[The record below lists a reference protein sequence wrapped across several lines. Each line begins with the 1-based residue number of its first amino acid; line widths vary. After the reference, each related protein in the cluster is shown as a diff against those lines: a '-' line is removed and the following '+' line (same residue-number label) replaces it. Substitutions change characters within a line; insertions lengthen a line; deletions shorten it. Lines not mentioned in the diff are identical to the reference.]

1 MARTETPHVAILLA
15 TYAGERFLASQLD
28 SLAEQEGV
36 VCTLLWRDDGS
47 PDGTVAILD
56 AFAAR
61 QPPGR
66 VRRVTEPA
74 GRLGAARSFL
84 ALLAAAPE
92 DATCFAF
99 CDQDDVW
106 RPGKLA
112 RAAAALAEAAPDE
125 PALYCG
131 RQALAGPDLE
141 PIGPSPDIARLPGFA
156 NALVQNIAT
165 GCTMVLNAAARR
177 LVLQAPPP
185 PEGSMH
191 DWWCYLL
198 VTAAGGR
205 VIWDAE
211 PQLLYRQHGANA
223 VGATAS
229 PLVRAWRA
237 LRRGPDAFLGLLGAH
252 MAALEQGARLSADAR
267 ATLAAL
273 RPLHGPGPF
282 RRLAALRQAGL
293 YRQGAAE
300 DLLLRLWVAL
310 RPLRRP

>member
-1 MARTETPHVAILLA
+1 MAKADTPRVAVLLA
-15 TYAGERFLASQLD
+15 TYAGERFLAPQLD
-28 SLAEQEGV
+28 SLAEQRGV
-36 VCTLLWRDDGS
+36 ECILLWRDDGS
-47 PDGTVAILD
+47 PDGTVAVLD
-56 AFAAR
+56 AFTAR

-84 ALLAAAPE
+84 ALLAAAPD
-92 DATCFAF
+92 DAACVAF

-106 RPGKLA
+106 LPDKLA
-112 RAAAALAEAAPDE
+112 RAAAALADIPPDT

-131 RQALAGPDLE
+131 RQQLVGPDLE
-141 PIGPSPDIARLPGFA
+141 PIGPSPDITRPPGLA

-165 GCTMVLNAAARR
+165 GCTVVLNAAARR
-177 LVLQAPPP
+177 LVLDGPAMPR
-185 PEGSMH
+185 GSMH

-211 PQLLYRQHGANA
+211 PQILYRQHGANA

-229 PLVRAWRA
+229 MPVRAWRA

-267 ATLAAL
+267 AMLQAL
-273 RPLHGPGPF
+273 GPLHGPGPL
-282 RRLAALRQAGL
+282 RRLATLRRAGL
-293 YRQGAAE
+293 YRQGAVE
-300 DLLLRLWVAL
+300 DVLLRLWIAL
-310 RPLRRP
+310 RPLRGP

>member
-1 MARTETPHVAILLA
+1 MARAETPRVAILLA
-15 TYAGERFLASQLD
+15 TYAGERFLAPQLD
-28 SLAEQEGV
+28 SLAAQEGV
-36 VCTLLWRDDGS
+36 ANTLLWRDDGS
-47 PDGTVAILD
+47 PDGTAAAVE

-84 ALLAAAPE
+84 ALLAAAPD
-92 DATCFAF
+92 DAACFAF

-112 RAAAALAEAAPDE
+112 RAAAALAETAPGV

-131 RQALAGPDLE
+131 RQELVGPELE
-141 PIGPSPDIARLPGFA
+141 PIGPSPGIVRPPGFG

-165 GCTMVLNAAARR
+165 GCTVVLNAAARR
-177 LVLQAPPP
+177 LVLDAPPL

-229 PLVRAWRA
+229 LPIRAWRA

-252 MAALEQGARLSADAR
+252 MAALEQGARLSAEAR
-267 ATLAAL
+267 AMLAAL

-282 RRLAALRQAGL
+282 RRLAALRRAGL
-293 YRQGAAE
+293 YRQGTVE

-310 RPLRRP
+310 RPLRKP